1 VPTSWFPAEPRA
13 LLETRTFGTLTA
25 GGTLLL
31 VSVNAMRGHRFAT
44 TLEGCMPSRRF
55 RTSLADLER
64 TTSCVAADPRE
75 NLCLVGV
82 QSPRRASD
90 QTLLGGGVGGQILL
104 RPNWTRS
111 SGVRSATPSTGD
123 PDEFDAATG
132 PDSFRGQG
140 SNKKREYWFTG
151 DEAGL
156 ADFVRD
162 DVVVMNMVP
171 LGFYSS
177 DTQAGGNTTAP
188 WFQVVKIT
196 RKGSCD

>member
-1 VPTSWFPAEPRA
+1 VPGLSPITKTCQRP
-13 LLETRTFGTLTA
+13 
-25 GGTLLL
+25 
-31 VSVNAMRGHRFAT
+31 
-44 TLEGCMPSRRF
+44 
-55 RTSLADLER
+55 D
-64 TTSCVAADPRE
+64 
-75 NLCLVGV
+75 LVGWRGWRTN
-82 QSPRRASD
+82 P
-90 QTLLGGGVGGQILL
+90 L

-156 ADFVRD
+156 ADFVSD
-162 DVVVMNMVP
+162 DVVVMNIVS
-171 LGFYSS
+171 LGFYWS